1 MSKNTVNFM
10 LHIKVYKSI
19 NGNAYNYLLK
29 SRDFFLVRTC
39 TVFGN
44 RFADINLKGDLFGG
58 VTTAIISLPLALA
71 FGVASG
77 AGAEAG
83 LWGAIMVGFFA
94 ALFGGSS
101 SLISEPTGPMTVI
114 MTAVLTSMMAKYP
127 ETGMAMSFTVVI
139 MAGAFQVLLGTL
151 KLGKYITL
159 MPYSVISGF
168 MSGIGVILIILQI
181 SPLLGHLAPAGGVI
195 GTLSALPDNILNLK
209 FSELFLGLLT
219 LGILFFLPQKY
230 RRYVP
235 AQLIALVAVTLLSV
249 IFFDTDS
256 IRRIGEI
263 PAGLPSLVLPHIN
276 ADMFTTMVID
286 ALVLGTLGCIDTL
299 LTAVIGDSLT
309 RKEHDSDKELR
320 GQGLANIIS
329 GLFGAL
335 PGAGAT
341 MGTVTNI
348 QVGARSPLSGIIR
361 ALVLALVVLVAGG
374 LTEPIPMAV
383 LAGIAVYVGFNILD
397 WSFIQRA
404 HKVNVQGMAIM
415 YGVMLLTVFVD
426 LIVAVGLGV
435 FISNIIIIE
444 QLSRVQARQVKAIS
458 DADENSVPLTDSER
472 GLLDKANGKVLFFY
486 LSGPMIFSVS
496 KAISQQHSSISD
508 YDVMILDLTDVPM
521 IDVTVGLALE
531 NAIKDALD
539 ARCEVLLLCP
549 NINTRQQLE
558 KFHVL
563 TLVPEGN
570 TYLFRYEALQASL
583 KYVKNTDLLEPT

>member
-1 MSKNTVNFM
+1 M
-10 LHIKVYKSI
+10 L
-19 NGNAYNYLLK
+19 L
-29 SRDFFLVRTC
+29 
-39 TVFGN
+39 N
-44 RFADINLKGDLFGG
+44 RFENINFKGDIFGG

-94 ALFGGSS
+94 AMFGGSS
-101 SLISEPTGPMTVI
+101 TLISEPTGPMTVI

-127 ETGMAMSFTVVI
+127 ETGMAMSFTVVM
-139 MAGAFQVLLGTL
+139 MAGAFQILLGTL
-151 KLGKYITL
+151 KFGKYVTL

-168 MSGIGVILIILQI
+168 MSGIGVILIILQL
-181 SPLLGHLAPAGGVI
+181 SPLLGHSAPHGGVI
-195 GTLSALPDNILNLK
+195 GTLSALPNTLMNVN

-219 LGILFFLPQKY
+219 LGVLFYFPKKY
-230 RRYVP
+230 RKYVP
-235 AQLIALVAVTLLSV
+235 AQLIALVSVTLLSV
-249 IFFDTDS
+249 IIFDTDS

-263 PAGLPSLVLPHIN
+263 PAGLPSLVIPHFN
-276 ADMFTTMVID
+276 ADMFTTMIID

-320 GQGLANIIS
+320 GQGFANMIS

-348 QVGARSPLSGIIR
+348 QVGARSPVSGIVR
-361 ALVLALVVLVAGG
+361 SLVLALVVLVAGG

-383 LAGIAVYVGFNILD
+383 LAGIAVYVGINILD

-404 HKVNVQGMAIM
+404 HKVSIQSMAIM
-415 YGVMLLTVFVD
+415 YGVMFLTVFVD
-426 LIVAVGLGV
+426 LIAAVGLGV
-435 FISNIIIIE
+435 FISNILIIE
-444 QLSRVQARQVKAIS
+444 QLSKEQARKVKAIS
-458 DADENSVPLTDSER
+458 DSDENDLPLTDYER
-472 GLLDKANGKVLFFY
+472 SVLDKARGKVLFFY

-496 KAISQQHSSISD
+496 KAISRQYSSISD
-508 YDVMILDLTDVPM
+508 YQVMILDLTDVPM

-531 NAIKDALD
+531 NAIKNALE
-539 ARCEVLLLCP
+539 AKCEVLLLCP
-549 NINTRQQLE
+549 HKQTRDQLE
-558 KFHVL
+558 KLNVL
-563 TLVPEGN
+563 ELINNNEQ
-570 TYLFRYEALQASL
+570 YQSREQALQAAL
-583 KYVKNTDLLEPT
+583 EHVEANDQLFVGNT

>member
-1 MSKNTVNFM
+1 M
-10 LHIKVYKSI
+10 
-19 NGNAYNYLLK
+19 
-29 SRDFFLVRTC
+29 
-39 TVFGN
+39 FGS
-44 RFADINLKGDLFGG
+44 RFANIDLKGDLFGG

-83 LWGAIMVGFFA
+83 LWGAIMVGLFA

-101 SLISEPTGPMTVI
+101 TLISEPTGPMTVI
-114 MTAVLTSMMAKYP
+114 MTAVLTSMVASYP
-127 ETGMAMSFTVVI
+127 ETGLAMTFTVVM
-139 MAGAFQVLLGTL
+139 MAGAFQILLGTL

-168 MSGIGVILIILQI
+168 MSGIGVILIILQL
-181 SPLLGHLAPAGGVI
+181 SPLLGQAAPAGGVM
-195 GTLSALPDNILNLK
+195 GTLSALPDIISNMK
-209 FSELFLGLLT
+209 FNELFLGLLT
-219 LGILFFLPQKY
+219 LGILFFLPNKY
-230 RRYVP
+230 RKYVP
-235 AQLIALVAVTLLSV
+235 AQLVALVAVTLISV
-249 IFFDTDS
+249 LLFNPED
-256 IRRIGEI
+256 IRRIGVI
-263 PAGLPSLVLPHIN
+263 PAGLPSLVIPTFN
-276 ADMFTTMVID
+276 AEIFTTMVID

-320 GQGLANIIS
+320 GQGLANMIS

-348 QVGARSPLSGIIR
+348 QVGARSPLSGVAR

-404 HKVNVQGMAIM
+404 HKVSVQGMAIM

-435 FISNIIIIE
+435 FISNILIIE
-444 QLSRVQARQVKAIS
+444 RLSREQARQVKAIS
-458 DADENSVPLTDSER
+458 DADENDVPLTDSER
-472 GLLDKANGKVLFFY
+472 SLLEKANGKVLFFY

-496 KAISQQHSSISD
+496 KAISRQHNHISD
-508 YDVMILDLTDVPM
+508 YEAMILDLTDVPM

-531 NAIKDALD
+531 NAIRDALD
-539 ARCEVLLLCP
+539 AKCAVYLLCP
-549 NINTRQQLE
+549 NIQTKQQLE
-558 KFHVL
+558 KFHIL
-563 TLVPEGN
+563 DLVPSEQ
-570 TYLFRYEALQASL
+570 TYSFRYEALNAAVRHVTPS
-583 KYVKNTDLLEPT
+583 N

>member
-1 MSKNTVNFM
+1 MF
-10 LHIKVYKSI
+10 
-19 NGNAYNYLLK
+19 G
-29 SRDFFLVRTC
+29 SRFK
-39 TVFGN
+39 
-44 RFADINLKGDLFGG
+44 DINFKGDIFGG

-83 LWGAIMVGFFA
+83 LWGAIMVGLFA
-94 ALFGGSS
+94 SLFGGSNT
-101 SLISEPTGPMTVI
+101 LISEPTGPMTVI

-127 ETGMAMSFTVVI
+127 ETGMAMTFTVVM
-139 MAGAFQVLLGTL
+139 MAGAFQILLGTL
-151 KLGKYITL
+151 KMGKYVTL

-168 MSGIGVILIILQI
+168 MSGIGVILIILQL
-181 SPLLGHLAPAGGVI
+181 SPLLGHAAPTGGVL
-195 GTLSALPDNILNLK
+195 GTLSALPETISNLK
-209 FSELFLGLLT
+209 FNELFLGLLT
-219 LGILFFLPQKY
+219 LGILFFFPKKY
-230 RRYVP
+230 RKYVP
-235 AQLIALVAVTLLSV
+235 AQLVALVAVTLLSV
-249 IFFDTDS
+249 MLFDTED

-263 PAGLPSLVLPHIN
+263 PAGLPSLVAPHIDP
-276 ADMFTTMVID
+276 DMFIEMVID

-320 GQGLANIIS
+320 GQGLANMIS

-348 QVGARSPLSGIIR
+348 QVGARSPLSGVVR

-404 HKVNVQGMAIM
+404 HKVSFSGMAIM

-435 FISNIIIIE
+435 FVSNIMIIE
-444 QLSRVQARQVKAIS
+444 RLSREQARQVKAIS
-458 DADENSVPLTDSER
+458 DADEDDVPLTDSER
-472 GLLDKANGKVLFFY
+472 GLLDRANGRVLFFY

-496 KAISQQHSSISD
+496 KAISRQHTSISD

-521 IDVTVGLALE
+521 LDVTVGLALE

-539 ARCEVLLLCP
+539 ARCEVYLLCP
-549 NINTRQQLE
+549 NQRSREQLE
-558 KFHVL
+558 KFHVID
-563 TLVPEGN
+563 LVPDN
-570 TYLFRYEALQASL
+570 NMYQFRYEALNAAVAHVESDHYQRMTA
-583 KYVKNTDLLEPT
+583 

>member
-1 MSKNTVNFM
+1 M
-10 LHIKVYKSI
+10 
-19 NGNAYNYLLK
+19 
-29 SRDFFLVRTC
+29 
-39 TVFGN
+39 FGQ
-44 RFADINLKGDLFGG
+44 RFENINLKGDLFGG

-94 ALFGGSS
+94 SLFGGSS
-101 SLISEPTGPMTVI
+101 TLISEPTGPMTVI
-114 MTAVLTSMMAKYP
+114 MTAVLTSMVAKYP
-127 ETGMAMSFTVVI
+127 ETGIAMTFTVVM
-139 MAGAFQVLLGTL
+139 MAGAFQILLGTL

-168 MSGIGVILIILQI
+168 MSGIGVILIILQL
-181 SPLLGHLAPAGGVI
+181 SPLLGHAAPSGGVM
-195 GTLSALPDNILNLK
+195 GTLTALPDTLANLDIK
-209 FSELFLGLLT
+209 ELFLGLLT
-219 LGILFFLPQKY
+219 LAVLFLFPQHY
-230 RRYVP
+230 RKYVP
-235 AQLIALVAVTLLSV
+235 AQLVALVAVTLISV
-249 IFFDTDS
+249 IIFDMGS

-263 PAGLPSLVLPHIN
+263 PAGLPSIVIPTIN
-276 ADMFTTMVID
+276 SDMFMTMVID

-320 GQGLANIIS
+320 GQGLANMIS

-348 QVGARSPLSGIIR
+348 QVGARSPLSGVFR
-361 ALVLALVVLVAGG
+361 AAVLALVVLVAGG

-404 HKVNVQGMAIM
+404 HKVSVQGMAIM

-444 QLSRVQARQVKAIS
+444 RLSREQARQVKAIS
-458 DADENSVPLTDSER
+458 DADEDDVPLTESER

-496 KAISQQHSSISD
+496 KAISRQHTSISD
-508 YDVMILDLTDVPM
+508 YEVMILDLTDVPM

-531 NAIKDALD
+531 NAINDALD
-539 ARCEVLLLCP
+539 ANCKVYLLCP
-549 NINTRQQLE
+549 NKQTREQLE
-558 KFHVL
+558 KFHV
-563 TLVPEGN
+563 TDLVPDEN
-570 TYLFRYEALQASL
+570 TFKFRYEALKSAI
-583 KYVKNTDLLEPT
+583 KYVSPNESNSLI

>member
-1 MSKNTVNFM
+1 MFE
-10 LHIKVYKSI
+10 
-19 NGNAYNYLLK
+19 
-29 SRDFFLVRTC
+29 SRFKDF
-39 TVFGN
+39 
-44 RFADINLKGDLFGG
+44 NLKGDLFGG

-114 MTAVLTSMMAKYP
+114 MTAILTSMMAKYP
-127 ETGMAMSFTVVI
+127 ETGMAISFTIVM

-168 MSGIGVILIILQI
+168 MSGIGIILIILQL
-181 SPLLGHLAPAGGVI
+181 SPLLGHAAPSGGVI
-195 GTLSALPDNILNLK
+195 GTLSALP
-209 FSELFLGLLT
+209 STLFNMQFGEVFLASLT
-219 LGILFFLPQKY
+219 LGILFFFPKQYRKY
-230 RRYVP
+230 AP
-235 AQLIALVAVTLLSV
+235 AQLVALVVVTVLSMM
-249 IFFDTDS
+249 FFSSDD

-263 PAGLPSLVLPHIN
+263 PAGLPSLVIPHIN
-276 ADMFTTMVID
+276 VEIFTTMVID

-309 RKEHDSDKELR
+309 RKEHDPDKELR

-348 QVGARSPLSGIIR
+348 QVGASSPISGMIR
-361 ALVLALVVLVAGG
+361 ALVLALVVLVAGS

-404 HKVNVQGMAIM
+404 HKVSIQGMAIM

-435 FISNIIIIE
+435 FISNIIVVE
-444 QLSRVQARQVKAIS
+444 RLSREQARKVKAIS
-458 DADENSVPLTDSER
+458 DTDGDDVPLTDSER
-472 GLLDKANGKVLFFY
+472 ELLERANGKVLFFY

-496 KAISQQHSSISD
+496 KAISRQHTSVSD

-531 NAIKDALD
+531 NAVKDALD
-539 ARCEVLLLCP
+539 ARCDVFLLCP
-549 NINTRQQLE
+549 NKQTYQQLE
-558 KFHVL
+558 RFNVL
-563 TLVPEGN
+563 NLVPSGN
-570 TYLFRYEALQASL
+570 TYSFRYEALQAAL
-583 KYVKNTDLLEPT
+583 KYVENNDQPIGMQY

>member
-1 MSKNTVNFM
+1 MTFYFLKLNAG
-10 LHIKVYKSI
+10 KS
-19 NGNAYNYLLK
+19 A
-29 SRDFFLVRTC
+29 
-39 TVFGN
+39 VFGS
-44 RFADINLKGDLFGG
+44 RFEDINFKGDVFGG

-83 LWGAIMVGFFA
+83 LWGAIMVGLFA
-94 ALFGGSS
+94 SLFGGSNT
-101 SLISEPTGPMTVI
+101 LISEPTGPMTVI

-127 ETGMAMSFTVVI
+127 ETGMAMTFTVVM
-139 MAGAFQVLLGTL
+139 MAGAFQILLGTL
-151 KLGKYITL
+151 KLGKYVTL

-168 MSGIGVILIILQI
+168 MSGIGVILIILQL
-181 SPLLGHLAPAGGVI
+181 SPLMGHAAPSGGVI
-195 GTLSALPDNILNLK
+195 GTLSALPDTISNLK

-219 LGILFFLPQKY
+219 LGILFFFPKQY
-230 RRYVP
+230 RKYVP
-235 AQLIALVAVTLLSV
+235 AQLVALVAVTLLSV
-249 IFFDTDS
+249 MFFDTED

-263 PAGLPSLVLPHIN
+263 PAGLPSLVAPHIDP
-276 ADMFTTMVID
+276 DMFVEMVID

-320 GQGLANIIS
+320 GQGLANMIS

-348 QVGARSPLSGIIR
+348 QVGARSPLSGVIR
-361 ALVLALVVLVAGG
+361 ALMLALVVLVAGG

-404 HKVNVQGMAIM
+404 HKVSFSGMAVM

-444 QLSRVQARQVKAIS
+444 RLSREQARQVKAIS
-458 DADENSVPLTDSER
+458 DADEDDVPLTDSER
-472 GLLDKANGKVLFFY
+472 GLLDRANGKVLFFY

-496 KAISQQHSSISD
+496 KAISRQHSSISD

-539 ARCEVLLLCP
+539 ANCAVYLLCP
-549 NINTRQQLE
+549 NERTREQLE
-558 KFHVL
+558 KFHVID
-563 TLVPEGN
+563 LVPN
-570 TYLFRYEALQASL
+570 DNMYQFRYEALNAAVAHVEADQYQRITA
-583 KYVKNTDLLEPT
+583 

>member
-1 MSKNTVNFM
+1 MF
-10 LHIKVYKSI
+10 
-19 NGNAYNYLLK
+19 G
-29 SRDFFLVRTC
+29 SRFE
-39 TVFGN
+39 
-44 RFADINLKGDLFGG
+44 DINFKGDIFGG

-83 LWGAIMVGFFA
+83 LWGAIMVGLFA
-94 ALFGGSS
+94 SLFGGSNT
-101 SLISEPTGPMTVI
+101 LISEPTGPMTVI

-127 ETGMAMSFTVVI
+127 ETGMAMTFTVVM
-139 MAGAFQVLLGTL
+139 MAGAFQILLGTL
-151 KLGKYITL
+151 KMGKYVTL

-168 MSGIGVILIILQI
+168 MSGIGVILIILQL
-181 SPLLGHLAPAGGVI
+181 SPLLGHAAPTGGVL
-195 GTLSALPDNILNLK
+195 GTLSALPETISNLK
-209 FSELFLGLLT
+209 FNELFLGLLT
-219 LGILFFLPQKY
+219 LGILFFFPKKY
-230 RRYVP
+230 RKYVP
-235 AQLIALVAVTLLSV
+235 AQLVALVAVTLLSV
-249 IFFDTDS
+249 MLFDTED

-263 PAGLPSLVLPHIN
+263 PAGLPSLVAPHIDP
-276 ADMFTTMVID
+276 DMFVEMVID

-320 GQGLANIIS
+320 GQGLANMIS

-348 QVGARSPLSGIIR
+348 QVGARSPLSGVVR

-404 HKVNVQGMAIM
+404 HKVSFSGMAIM

-435 FISNIIIIE
+435 FVSNIMIIE
-444 QLSRVQARQVKAIS
+444 RLSREQARQVKAIS
-458 DADENSVPLTDSER
+458 DADEDDVPLTDSER
-472 GLLDKANGKVLFFY
+472 GLLDRANGRVLFFY

-496 KAISQQHSSISD
+496 KAISRQHTSISD

-521 IDVTVGLALE
+521 LDVTVGLALE

-539 ARCEVLLLCP
+539 ARCEVYLLCP
-549 NINTRQQLE
+549 NQRTREQLE
-558 KFHVL
+558 KFHVID
-563 TLVPEGN
+563 LVPDN
-570 TYLFRYEALQASL
+570 NMYQFRYEALNAAVAHVESDQYQRMTA
-583 KYVKNTDLLEPT
+583 

>member
-1 MSKNTVNFM
+1 MF
-10 LHIKVYKSI
+10 
-19 NGNAYNYLLK
+19 G
-29 SRDFFLVRTC
+29 SRFK
-39 TVFGN
+39 
-44 RFADINLKGDLFGG
+44 DINFKGDIFGG

-83 LWGAIMVGFFA
+83 LWGAIMVGLFA
-94 ALFGGSS
+94 SLFGGSNT
-101 SLISEPTGPMTVI
+101 LISEPTGPMTVI

-127 ETGMAMSFTVVI
+127 ETGMAMTFTVVM
-139 MAGAFQVLLGTL
+139 MAGAFQILLGTL
-151 KLGKYITL
+151 KMGKYVTL

-168 MSGIGVILIILQI
+168 MSGIGVILIILQL
-181 SPLLGHLAPAGGVI
+181 SPLLGHAAPTGGVL
-195 GTLSALPDNILNLK
+195 GTLSALPETISNLK
-209 FSELFLGLLT
+209 FNELFLGLLT
-219 LGILFFLPQKY
+219 LGILFFFPKKY
-230 RRYVP
+230 RKYVP
-235 AQLIALVAVTLLSV
+235 AQLVALVAVTLLSV
-249 IFFDTDS
+249 MLFDTED

-263 PAGLPSLVLPHIN
+263 PAGLPSLVAPHIDP
-276 ADMFTTMVID
+276 DMFVEMVID

-320 GQGLANIIS
+320 GQGLANMIS

-348 QVGARSPLSGIIR
+348 QVGARSPLSGVVR

-404 HKVNVQGMAIM
+404 HKVSFSGMAIM

-435 FISNIIIIE
+435 FVSNIMIIE
-444 QLSRVQARQVKAIS
+444 RLSREQARQVKAIS
-458 DADENSVPLTDSER
+458 DADEDDVPLTDSER
-472 GLLDKANGKVLFFY
+472 GLLDRANGRVLFFY

-496 KAISQQHSSISD
+496 KAISRQHTSISD

-521 IDVTVGLALE
+521 LDVTVGLALE

-539 ARCEVLLLCP
+539 ARCEVYLLCP
-549 NINTRQQLE
+549 NQRTREQLE
-558 KFHVL
+558 KFHVID
-563 TLVPEGN
+563 LVPDN
-570 TYLFRYEALQASL
+570 KMYQFRYEALNAAVAHVESDQYQRMTA
-583 KYVKNTDLLEPT
+583 

>member
-1 MSKNTVNFM
+1 M
-10 LHIKVYKSI
+10 L
-19 NGNAYNYLLK
+19 
-29 SRDFFLVRTC
+29 
-39 TVFGN
+39 FGN
-44 RFADINLKGDLFGG
+44 RFKDINLKGDLFGG

-127 ETGMAMSFTVVI
+127 ETGMAISFTIVM
-139 MAGAFQVLLGTL
+139 MAGAFQILLGTL

-168 MSGIGVILIILQI
+168 MSGIGVILIILQL
-181 SPLLGHLAPAGGVI
+181 SPLLGQPSPSGGVM
-195 GTLSALPDNILNLK
+195 GTLSALPTILFNIK

-219 LGILFFLPQKY
+219 LGILFFYPKKY
-230 RRYVP
+230 RKYIP
-235 AQLIALVAVTLLSV
+235 AQLIALVVVTILSM
-249 IFFDTDS
+249 IFFNSED
-256 IRRIGEI
+256 IRRIDEI
-263 PAGLPSLVLPHIN
+263 PAGLPSLVIPHIN
-276 ADMFTTMVID
+276 AEIFTTMIID

-309 RKEHDSDKELR
+309 RKEHDPDKELR
-320 GQGLANIIS
+320 GQGIANMIS
-329 GLFGAL
+329 GFFGAL

-348 QVGARSPLSGIIR
+348 QVGARSPMSGMIR
-361 ALVLALVVLVAGG
+361 AFVLALVVLVAGS

-404 HKVNVQGMAIM
+404 HKVSIQGMAIM

-435 FISNIIIIE
+435 FISNLIVIE
-444 QLSRVQARQVKAIS
+444 RLSREQARKVKAIS
-458 DADENSVPLTDSER
+458 DADGDDVPLTSRER
-472 GLLDKANGKVLFFY
+472 DLLDQAHGKVLFFY

-496 KAISQQHSSISD
+496 KAISRQHTSVSD
-508 YDVMILDLTDVPM
+508 YAVMILDLTDVPM
-521 IDVTVGLALE
+521 IDETVGLALE
-531 NAIKDALD
+531 NAVKDAVD
-539 ARCEVLLLCP
+539 AQCEVLLLCP
-549 NINTRQQLE
+549 NEQTHQQL
-558 KFHVL
+558 KKCNVL
-563 TLVPEGN
+563 DLVPNNN
-570 TYLFRYEALQASL
+570 TYSLRYDALQAAL
-583 KYVKNTDLLEPT
+583 KHLEQYE

>member
-1 MSKNTVNFM
+1 MFGSRFKDMNF
-10 LHIKVYKSI
+10 
-19 NGNAYNYLLK
+19 
-29 SRDFFLVRTC
+29 
-39 TVFGN
+39 
-44 RFADINLKGDLFGG
+44 KGDMFGG

-83 LWGAIMVGFFA
+83 LWGAIMVGLFA

-114 MTAVLTSMMAKYP
+114 MTAVMTSMMARYP
-127 ETGMAMSFTVVI
+127 ETGMAMTFTVVM
-139 MAGAFQVLLGTL
+139 MAGAFQILIGTL

-168 MSGIGVILIILQI
+168 MSGIGVILIILQL
-181 SPLLGHLAPAGGVI
+181 SPLLGHPAPSGGVM
-195 GTLSALPDNILNLK
+195 GTLNALPETLSNIQ
-209 FSELFLGLLT
+209 FGELFLGILT
-219 LGILFFLPQKY
+219 LLILFLLPDKY
-230 RRYVP
+230 RKYMP
-235 AQLIALVAVTLLSV
+235 AQLVALIVVTLLSV
-249 IFFDTDS
+249 IIFDTDS

-263 PAGLPSLVLPHIN
+263 PAGLPSLVIPTVN
-276 ADMFTTMVID
+276 AEMLTAMVID

-309 RKEHDSDKELR
+309 RKDHDSDKELR
-320 GQGLANIIS
+320 GQGLANMLS

-348 QVGARSPLSGIIR
+348 QVGARSPLSGVIR
-361 ALVLALVVLVAGG
+361 ALVLALVVLVAGS

-404 HKVNVQGMAIM
+404 HKVSLQGMAIM

-426 LIVAVGLGV
+426 LIAAVGLGV

-444 QLSRVQARQVKAIS
+444 RLSREQARKVKAIS
-458 DADENSVPLTDSER
+458 DADDNDVPLTDSER
-472 GLLDKANGKVLFFY
+472 SLLDQANGKVLFFY

-496 KAISQQHSSISD
+496 KAISRQHNSIDD
-508 YDVMILDLTDVPM
+508 YDAMILDLSDVPM

-539 ARCEVLLLCP
+539 TNCEVYLLCP
-549 NINTRQQLE
+549 NESTLEQLE

-563 TLVPEGN
+563 DLVPEHN
-570 TYLFRYEALQASL
+570 SFKFRYEALNAAL
-583 KYVKNTDLLEPT
+583 EYVGVDEN

>member
-1 MSKNTVNFM
+1 M
-10 LHIKVYKSI
+10 L
-19 NGNAYNYLLK
+19 
-29 SRDFFLVRTC
+29 
-39 TVFGN
+39 GN
-44 RFADINLKGDLFGG
+44 RFENISLKGDIFGG

-94 ALFGGSS
+94 ALFGGSTT
-101 SLISEPTGPMTVI
+101 LISEPTGPMTVI

-127 ETGMAMSFTVVI
+127 GTGMAMSFTVVM
-139 MAGAFQVLLGTL
+139 MAGAFQVLLGSL
-151 KLGKYITL
+151 KLGKYVTL

-168 MSGIGVILIILQI
+168 MSGIGVILIILQL
-181 SPLLGHLAPAGGVI
+181 SPLLGHSAPAGGVI
-195 GTLSALPDNILNLK
+195 GTLSALPNTLAKIS
-209 FSELFLGLLT
+209 FSELLLGVLT
-219 LGILFFLPQKY
+219 LGVLFFFPKRY
-230 RRYVP
+230 RKYVP
-235 AQLIALVAVTLLSV
+235 AQLVALVAVTLLSV
-249 IFFDTDS
+249 AIFDTES

-263 PAGLPSLVLPHIN
+263 PAGLPSLVLPHFN
-276 ADMFTTMVID
+276 SEMLTTMVID

-320 GQGLANIIS
+320 GQGIANIIS

-348 QVGARSPLSGIIR
+348 QVGARSPVSGMVR

-404 HKVNVQGMAIM
+404 HKVSIQGMILM
-415 YGVMLLTVFVD
+415 YGVMFLTVFVD

-435 FISNIIIIE
+435 FISNIIVIE
-444 QLSRVQARQVKAIS
+444 ELSRAQARQVKAIS
-458 DADENSVPLTDSER
+458 DTDNDVPLTDNER
-472 GLLDKANGKVLFFY
+472 GILDKANGKVLFFY

-496 KAISQQHSSISD
+496 KAISRQHSSISD
-508 YDVMILDLTDVPM
+508 YQVMILDLTDVPM

-539 ARCEVLLLCP
+539 AKCEVLLLCP
-549 NINTRQQLE
+549 NNETRQQL
-558 KFHVL
+558 KKLNVL
-563 TLVPEGN
+563 DLISNNNHCTSKEQ
-570 TYLFRYEALQASL
+570 ALQSALNHVS
-583 KYVKNTDLLEPT
+583 T

>member
-1 MSKNTVNFM
+1 M
-10 LHIKVYKSI
+10 
-19 NGNAYNYLLK
+19 
-29 SRDFFLVRTC
+29 
-39 TVFGN
+39 FGD
-44 RFADINLKGDLFGG
+44 RFNDINLKGDLFGG

-83 LWGAIMVGFFA
+83 LWGAILVGLFA

-101 SLISEPTGPMTVI
+101 TLISEPTGPMTVI
-114 MTAVLTSMMAKYP
+114 MTAVLTSMVAKYP
-127 ETGMAMSFTVVI
+127 ESGIAISFTIVM
-139 MAGAFQVLLGTL
+139 MAGAFQVLIGTL

-159 MPYSVISGF
+159 MPYSVVSGF
-168 MSGIGVILIILQI
+168 MSGIGVILIILQL
-181 SPLLGHLAPAGGVI
+181 SPLLGHAAPAGGVL
-195 GTLSALPDNILNLK
+195 GTLSALPETISNMK
-209 FSELFLGLLT
+209 FSEFFLGLLT
-219 LGILFFLPQKY
+219 LGILFFFPKQY
-230 RRYVP
+230 RKYVP
-235 AQLIALVAVTLLSV
+235 AQLVALVAVTLLSV
-249 IFFDTDS
+249 IIFDFDDV
-256 IRRIGEI
+256 RRIGEI
-263 PAGLPSLVLPHIN
+263 PTGLPSLVVPVIN
-276 ADMFTTMVID
+276 GEIFTAMVID

-320 GQGLANIIS
+320 GQGFANMIS

-348 QVGARSPLSGIIR
+348 QVGARSPLSGVIR
-361 ALVLALVVLVAGG
+361 ALILALVVLVASG

-383 LAGIAVYVGFNILD
+383 LAGIAVYVGFGILD

-404 HKVNVQGMAIM
+404 HRVSVQGMAIM

-435 FISNIIIIE
+435 FISNILIIE
-444 QLSRVQARQVKAIS
+444 RLSRVQAKQVKAIS
-458 DADENSVPLTDSER
+458 DADENDVPLTDSER
-472 GLLDKANGKVLFFY
+472 GLLDRANGKVLFFY

-496 KAISQQHSSISD
+496 KAISRQHSSIAD
-508 YDVMILDLTDVPM
+508 YEAMILDLTDVPM

-531 NAIKDALD
+531 NAIKDAQD
-539 ARCEVLLLCP
+539 AQCDVYLLCP
-549 NINTRQQLE
+549 NERVREQLE

-563 TLVPEGN
+563 DLVPDEN
-570 TYLFRYEALQASL
+570 TFKFRYEALNAAVNKVEQDEHQGAF
-583 KYVKNTDLLEPT
+583 V

>member
-1 MSKNTVNFM
+1 
-10 LHIKVYKSI
+10 L
-19 NGNAYNYLLK
+19 
-29 SRDFFLVRTC
+29 
-39 TVFGN
+39 FGN
-44 RFADINLKGDLFGG
+44 RFKDINLKGDLFGG
-58 VTTAIISLPLALA
+58 VTTAVISLPLALA

-94 ALFGGSS
+94 ALFGGST

-114 MTAVLTSMMAKYP
+114 MTAVLTSMIAKYP
-127 ETGMAMSFTVVI
+127 ETGMAITFTVVM

-151 KLGKYITL
+151 KLGKYVTL

-168 MSGIGVILIILQI
+168 MSGIGVILIILQL
-181 SPLLGHLAPAGGVI
+181 SPLLGHAAPTGGVM
-195 GTLSALPDNILNLK
+195 GTLVELPNTLANIN
-209 FSELFLGLLT
+209 FNELLLGLLT
-219 LGILFFLPQKY
+219 LAILFFFPKQY
-230 RRYVP
+230 RKYVP
-235 AQLIALVAVTLLSV
+235 AQLVALVAITLLS
-249 IFFDTDS
+249 IFLFNSDS

-263 PAGLPSLVLPHIN
+263 PTGLPSIIIPHFNLDI
-276 ADMFTTMVID
+276 FTTMVID

-320 GQGLANIIS
+320 GQGFANMIS

-404 HKVNVQGMAIM
+404 HKISVPGMTIM

-426 LIVAVGLGV
+426 LIAAVGLGV
-435 FISNIIIIE
+435 FISNILIIE
-444 QLSRVQARQVKAIS
+444 RLSREQVRQVRTIS
-458 DADENSVPLTDSER
+458 DTDGDDVPLNDSER
-472 GLLDKANGKVLFFY
+472 ALLDRANGKLLFLY

-496 KAISQQHSSISD
+496 KAISRQHTKVSD
-508 YDVMILDLTDVPM
+508 YEVMILDLTDVPM
-521 IDVTVGLALE
+521 IDMTVGLALE
-531 NAIKDALD
+531 NAIKDAQD
-539 ARCEVLLLCP
+539 AQCEVFLLCP
-549 NINTRQQLE
+549 NVQTQQQLE
-558 KFHVL
+558 KFNIVD
-563 TLVPEGN
+563 LVPGGY
-570 TYLFRYEALQASL
+570 TYSHRYEALQAAL
-583 KYVKNTDLLEPT
+583 KYLDNNEVKVAVQVV

>member
-1 MSKNTVNFM
+1 MF
-10 LHIKVYKSI
+10 
-19 NGNAYNYLLK
+19 G
-29 SRDFFLVRTC
+29 SRFS
-39 TVFGN
+39 
-44 RFADINLKGDLFGG
+44 DISLKGDMFGG

-83 LWGAIMVGFFA
+83 LWGAIMVGLFA

-114 MTAVLTSMMAKYP
+114 MTAVMTSMVAKYP
-127 ETGMAMSFTVVI
+127 ETGMAMTFTVVM
-139 MAGAFQVLLGTL
+139 MAGAFQILLGTL
-151 KLGKYITL
+151 KLGKYVTL

-168 MSGIGVILIILQI
+168 MSGIGVILIILQL
-181 SPLLGHLAPAGGVI
+181 SPLLGHAAPSGGVM
-195 GTLSALPDNILNLK
+195 GTLSALPDTLAHLK
-209 FSELFLGLLT
+209 ISELFLGALT
-219 LGILFFLPQKY
+219 LGILFGFPAKY
-230 RRYVP
+230 RKYVP
-235 AQLIALVAVTLLSV
+235 AQLVALVAVTFLSV
-249 IFFDTDS
+249 IIFDTDS

-263 PAGLPSLVLPHIN
+263 PAGLPSLVIPTISSEQ
-276 ADMFTTMVID
+276 FTTMVID

-320 GQGLANIIS
+320 GQGIANMIS

-348 QVGARSPLSGIIR
+348 QVGARSPLSGVIR

-383 LAGIAVYVGFNILD
+383 LAGIAMYVGFNILD

-404 HKVNVQGMAIM
+404 HKVSYAGMGVM

-426 LIVAVGLGV
+426 LIIAVGLGV
-435 FISNIIIIE
+435 FISNILIIE
-444 QLSRVQARQVKAIS
+444 RLSREQARQVKAIS
-458 DADENSVPLTDSER
+458 DGDDEDDIPLTDSER
-472 GLLDKANGKVLFFY
+472 QLLDSANGKVLFFY

-496 KAISQQHSSISD
+496 KAISRQHSSISD
-508 YDVMILDLTDVPM
+508 YEAMILDLTDVPM

-539 ARCEVLLLCP
+539 AQCEVYLLCP
-549 NINTRQQLE
+549 NENTRQQLE

-563 TLVPEGN
+563 DLVPESN
-570 TYLFRYEALQASL
+570 TYRFRYEALTAATS
-583 KYVKNTDLLEPT
+583 YVDRDEHQFESV

>member
-1 MSKNTVNFM
+1 M
-10 LHIKVYKSI
+10 L
-19 NGNAYNYLLK
+19 
-29 SRDFFLVRTC
+29 
-39 TVFGN
+39 FGD
-44 RFADINLKGDLFGG
+44 RFKEINLKGDLFGG

-83 LWGAIMVGFFA
+83 LWGAIMVGLFA

-101 SLISEPTGPMTVI
+101 TLISEPTGPMTVI

-127 ETGMAMSFTVVI
+127 ETGMAMTFTVVM

-151 KLGKYITL
+151 KLGKYVTL

-168 MSGIGVILIILQI
+168 MSGIGVILIILQL
-181 SPLLGHLAPAGGVI
+181 SPLLGHAAPSGGVM
-195 GTLSALPDNILNLK
+195 GTLSALPDTLANVK
-209 FSELFLGLLT
+209 FGELFLGALT
-219 LGILFFLPQKY
+219 LGILFFFPSKY
-230 RRYVP
+230 RKYVP
-235 AQLIALVAVTLLSV
+235 AQLVALVAVTLLSV
-249 IFFDTDS
+249 ILFDNDA

-263 PAGLPSLVLPHIN
+263 PAGLPSLVVPHIN
-276 ADMFTTMVID
+276 TEMFTTMVID

-320 GQGLANIIS
+320 GQGLANMLS

-348 QVGARSPLSGIIR
+348 QVGARSPLSGVIR
-361 ALVLALVVLVAGG
+361 ALMLALVVLVAGG

-404 HKVNVQGMAIM
+404 HKVSVQGMAIM

-426 LIVAVGLGV
+426 LIAAVGLGV

-444 QLSRVQARQVKAIS
+444 RLSREQARQVKAIS
-458 DADENSVPLTDSER
+458 DADEDDVPLTESER
-472 GLLDKANGKVLFFY
+472 GLLDQANGKVLFFY

-496 KAISQQHSSISD
+496 KAISRQHSSID
-508 YDVMILDLTDVPM
+508 EYEAMILDLTDVPM

-531 NAIKDALD
+531 NAINDALD
-539 ARCEVLLLCP
+539 AHCAVYLLCP
-549 NINTRQQLE
+549 NKQIWQQLE
-558 KFHVL
+558 KFHIL
-563 TLVPEGN
+563 DLVPGQN
-570 TYLFRYEALQASL
+570 IYSFRYEALRAAI
-583 KYVKNTDLLEPT
+583 KHVETDEHQMITV

>member
-1 MSKNTVNFM
+1 MK
-10 LHIKVYKSI
+10 L
-19 NGNAYNYLLK
+19 G
-29 SRDFFLVRTC
+29 R
-39 TVFGN
+39 
-44 RFADINLKGDLFGG
+44 RFEDINLKGDVFGG

-83 LWGAIMVGFFA
+83 LWGAIMVGLFA

-101 SLISEPTGPMTVI
+101 TLISEPTGPMTVI

-127 ETGMAMSFTVVI
+127 ETGLAMTFTVVM
-139 MAGAFQVLLGTL
+139 MAGVFQILLGTL
-151 KLGKYITL
+151 KLGKYVTL
-159 MPYSVISGF
+159 MPYSVVSGF
-168 MSGIGVILIILQI
+168 MSGIGVILIILQLA
-181 SPLLGHLAPAGGVI
+181 PLLGQAAPSGGVI
-195 GTLSALPDNILNLK
+195 GTLTALPEMIANIDLA
-209 FSELFLGLLT
+209 ELFLGALT
-219 LGILFFLPQKY
+219 LAILFLLPKKY
-230 RRYVP
+230 RQHVP
-235 AQLIALVAVTLLSV
+235 PQLVALVVVTLLSV
-249 IFFDTDS
+249 LIFDSES

-263 PAGLPSLVLPHIN
+263 PAGLPSLVMPHFN
-276 ADMFTTMVID
+276 AEMFTEMVID

-320 GQGLANIIS
+320 GQGLANLLA

-348 QVGARSPLSGIIR
+348 QVGARSPLSGVVR
-361 ALVLALVVLVAGG
+361 ALVLMLVVLVASG

-404 HKVNVQGMAIM
+404 HKVSIPGMAIM

-444 QLSRVQARQVKAIS
+444 RLSREQARQVKAIS
-458 DADENSVPLTDSER
+458 DADDDDVPLTETER
-472 GLLDKANGKVLFFY
+472 ALLDNSQGKVLFFY

-496 KAISQQHSSISD
+496 KAISRQHSSISD
-508 YDVMILDLTDVPM
+508 YQAMILDLTDVPM

-531 NAIKDALD
+531 NAIKDAQD
-539 ARCEVLLLCP
+539 ANCYVYLLCP
-549 NINTRQQLE
+549 HEKIRAQLD
-558 KFHVL
+558 KFHVID
-563 TLVPEGN
+563 LVPDDNIFIE
-570 TYLFRYEALQASL
+570 REAA
-583 KYVKNTDLLEPT
+583 LEAAHIATA

>member
-1 MSKNTVNFM
+1 M
-10 LHIKVYKSI
+10 
-19 NGNAYNYLLK
+19 
-29 SRDFFLVRTC
+29 
-39 TVFGN
+39 FGS
-44 RFADINLKGDLFGG
+44 RFADISLKGDMFGG

-83 LWGAIMVGFFA
+83 LWGAIMVGLFA

-114 MTAVLTSMMAKYP
+114 MTAVMTSMVAKYP
-127 ETGMAMSFTVVI
+127 ETGMAMTFTVVM
-139 MAGAFQVLLGTL
+139 MAGAFQILLGTL
-151 KLGKYITL
+151 KLGKYVTL

-168 MSGIGVILIILQI
+168 MSGIGVILIILQL
-181 SPLLGHLAPAGGVI
+181 SPLLGHAAPSGGVM
-195 GTLSALPDNILNLK
+195 GTLSALPDTLAHLK
-209 FSELFLGLLT
+209 ISELFLGALT
-219 LGILFFLPQKY
+219 LGILFGFPAKY
-230 RRYVP
+230 RKYVP
-235 AQLIALVAVTLLSV
+235 AQLVALVTVTLLSV
-249 IFFDTDS
+249 IIFDTDS

-263 PAGLPSLVLPHIN
+263 PAGLPSLVIPTISSEQ
-276 ADMFTTMVID
+276 FTTMVID

-320 GQGLANIIS
+320 GQGIANMIS

-348 QVGARSPLSGIIR
+348 QVGARSPLSGVIR

-383 LAGIAVYVGFNILD
+383 LAGIAMYVGFNILD

-404 HKVNVQGMAIM
+404 HKVSYAGMGVM

-426 LIVAVGLGV
+426 LIIAVGLGV
-435 FISNIIIIE
+435 FISNILIIE
-444 QLSRVQARQVKAIS
+444 RLSREQARQVKAIS
-458 DADENSVPLTDSER
+458 DGDDEDDIPLTDSER
-472 GLLDKANGKVLFFY
+472 QLLDSANGKVLFFY

-496 KAISQQHSSISD
+496 KAISRQHSSISD
-508 YDVMILDLTDVPM
+508 YEAMILDLTDVPM

-539 ARCEVLLLCP
+539 AQCEVYLLCP
-549 NINTRQQLE
+549 NENTRQQLE

-563 TLVPEGN
+563 DLVPESN
-570 TYLFRYEALQASL
+570 TYRFRYEALTAATS
-583 KYVKNTDLLEPT
+583 YVDRDEHQFESV

>member
-1 MSKNTVNFM
+1 M
-10 LHIKVYKSI
+10 
-19 NGNAYNYLLK
+19 
-29 SRDFFLVRTC
+29 
-39 TVFGN
+39 FGD
-44 RFADINLKGDLFGG
+44 RFNDINLKGDLFGG

-83 LWGAIMVGFFA
+83 LWGAILVGLFA

-101 SLISEPTGPMTVI
+101 TLISEPTGPMTVI
-114 MTAVLTSMMAKYP
+114 MTAVLTSMVAKYP
-127 ETGMAMSFTVVI
+127 ESGIAISFTIVM
-139 MAGAFQVLLGTL
+139 MAGAFQVLIGTL

-159 MPYSVISGF
+159 MPYSVVSGF
-168 MSGIGVILIILQI
+168 MSGIGVILIILQL
-181 SPLLGHLAPAGGVI
+181 SPLLGHAAPAGGVL
-195 GTLSALPDNILNLK
+195 GTLSALPETISNMK
-209 FSELFLGLLT
+209 FSEFFLGLLT
-219 LGILFFLPQKY
+219 LGILFFFPKQY
-230 RRYVP
+230 RKYVP
-235 AQLIALVAVTLLSV
+235 AQLVALVAVTLLSV
-249 IFFDTDS
+249 IIFDFDDV
-256 IRRIGEI
+256 RRIGEI
-263 PAGLPSLVLPHIN
+263 PTGLPSLVVPVIN
-276 ADMFTTMVID
+276 GEIFTAMVID

-320 GQGLANIIS
+320 GQGLANMIS

-348 QVGARSPLSGIIR
+348 QVGARSPLSGVIR
-361 ALVLALVVLVAGG
+361 ALILALVVLVASG

-383 LAGIAVYVGFNILD
+383 LAGIAVYVGFGILD

-404 HKVNVQGMAIM
+404 HRVSVQGMAIM

-435 FISNIIIIE
+435 FISNILIIE
-444 QLSRVQARQVKAIS
+444 RLSRVQAKQVKAIS
-458 DADENSVPLTDSER
+458 DADENDVPLTDSER
-472 GLLDKANGKVLFFY
+472 GLLDRANGKVLFFY

-496 KAISQQHSSISD
+496 KAISRQHSSIAG
-508 YDVMILDLTDVPM
+508 YEAMILDLTDVPM

-531 NAIKDALD
+531 NAIKDAQEAQCD
-539 ARCEVLLLCP
+539 VYLLCP
-549 NINTRQQLE
+549 NERVREQLE

-563 TLVPEGN
+563 DLVPDEN
-570 TYLFRYEALQASL
+570 TFKFRYEALNAAVNKVEQDEHQGAF
-583 KYVKNTDLLEPT
+583 V

>member
-1 MSKNTVNFM
+1 MF
-10 LHIKVYKSI
+10 
-19 NGNAYNYLLK
+19 G
-29 SRDFFLVRTC
+29 SRFK
-39 TVFGN
+39 
-44 RFADINLKGDLFGG
+44 DINFKGDIFGG

-83 LWGAIMVGFFA
+83 LWGAIMVGLFA
-94 ALFGGSS
+94 SLFGGSNT
-101 SLISEPTGPMTVI
+101 LISEPTGPMTVI

-127 ETGMAMSFTVVI
+127 ETGMAMTFTVVM
-139 MAGAFQVLLGTL
+139 MAGAFQILLGTL
-151 KLGKYITL
+151 KMGKYVTL

-168 MSGIGVILIILQI
+168 MSGIGVILIILQL
-181 SPLLGHLAPAGGVI
+181 SPLLGHAAPTGGVL
-195 GTLSALPDNILNLK
+195 GTLSALPETISNLK
-209 FSELFLGLLT
+209 FNELFLGLLT
-219 LGILFFLPQKY
+219 LGILFFFPKKY
-230 RRYVP
+230 RKYVP
-235 AQLIALVAVTLLSV
+235 AQLVALVAVTLLSV
-249 IFFDTDS
+249 MLFDKED

-263 PAGLPSLVLPHIN
+263 PAGLPSLVAPHIDP
-276 ADMFTTMVID
+276 DMFVEMVID

-320 GQGLANIIS
+320 GQGLANMIS

-348 QVGARSPLSGIIR
+348 QVGARSPLSGVVR

-404 HKVNVQGMAIM
+404 HKVSFSGMAIM
-415 YGVMLLTVFVD
+415 YSVMLLTVFVD

-435 FISNIIIIE
+435 FVSNIMIIE
-444 QLSRVQARQVKAIS
+444 RLSREQARQVKAIS
-458 DADENSVPLTDSER
+458 DADEDDVPLTDSER
-472 GLLDKANGKVLFFY
+472 GLLDRANGRVLFFY

-496 KAISQQHSSISD
+496 KAISRQHTSISD

-521 IDVTVGLALE
+521 LDVTVGLALE

-539 ARCEVLLLCP
+539 ARCEVYLLCP
-549 NINTRQQLE
+549 NQRTREQLE
-558 KFHVL
+558 KFHVID
-563 TLVPEGN
+563 LVPDN
-570 TYLFRYEALQASL
+570 NMYQFRYEALNAAVAHVESDHYQRMTA
-583 KYVKNTDLLEPT
+583 

>member
-1 MSKNTVNFM
+1 MF
-10 LHIKVYKSI
+10 
-19 NGNAYNYLLK
+19 G
-29 SRDFFLVRTC
+29 SRFE
-39 TVFGN
+39 
-44 RFADINLKGDLFGG
+44 DINFKGDVFGG

-83 LWGAIMVGFFA
+83 LWGAIMVGLFA
-94 ALFGGSS
+94 SLFGGSNT
-101 SLISEPTGPMTVI
+101 LISEPTGPMTVI

-127 ETGMAMSFTVVI
+127 ETGMAMTFTVVM
-139 MAGAFQVLLGTL
+139 MAGAFQILLGTL
-151 KLGKYITL
+151 KLGKYVTL

-168 MSGIGVILIILQI
+168 MSGIGVILIILQL
-181 SPLLGHLAPAGGVI
+181 SPLMGHAAPSGGVL
-195 GTLSALPDNILNLK
+195 GTLSALPETISNLK

-219 LGILFFLPQKY
+219 LGILFFFPKQY
-230 RRYVP
+230 RKYVP
-235 AQLIALVAVTLLSV
+235 AQLVALVAVTLLSV
-249 IFFDTDS
+249 ILFDTED

-263 PAGLPSLVLPHIN
+263 PAGLPSLVAPYIDT
-276 ADMFTTMVID
+276 DMFVEMVID

-320 GQGLANIIS
+320 GQGLANMIS
-329 GLFGAL
+329 GLFGVL

-348 QVGARSPLSGIIR
+348 QVGARSPLSGVIR
-361 ALVLALVVLVAGG
+361 ALMLALVVLVAGG

-404 HKVNVQGMAIM
+404 HKVSFSGMAVM

-444 QLSRVQARQVKAIS
+444 RLSREQARQVKAIS
-458 DADENSVPLTDSER
+458 DADEDDVPLTDSER
-472 GLLDKANGKVLFFY
+472 GLLDRANGKVLFFY

-496 KAISQQHSSISD
+496 KAISRQHSSISD

-539 ARCEVLLLCP
+539 ANCAVYLLCP
-549 NINTRQQLE
+549 NERTREQLE
-558 KFHVL
+558 KFHVID
-563 TLVPEGN
+563 LVPDEN
-570 TYLFRYEALQASL
+570 MYQFRYEALNAAVAHVEADQYQRITA
-583 KYVKNTDLLEPT
+583 

>member
-1 MSKNTVNFM
+1 MFKQ
-10 LHIKVYKSI
+10 
-19 NGNAYNYLLK
+19 
-29 SRDFFLVRTC
+29 
-39 TVFGN
+39 
-44 RFADINLKGDLFGG
+44 RFQDVSLKGDIFGG

-83 LWGAIMVGFFA
+83 LWGAILVGFFA

-101 SLISEPTGPMTVI
+101 TLISEPTGPMTVI
-114 MTAVLTSMMAKYP
+114 MTAILTTMVAKYP
-127 ETGMAMSFTVVI
+127 ESGVAISFTIVM
-139 MAGAFQVLLGTL
+139 MAGAFQFLLGML
-151 KLGKYITL
+151 KLGKYVTL
-159 MPYSVISGF
+159 MPYSVVSGF
-168 MSGIGVILIILQI
+168 MSGIGIILIILQL
-181 SPLLGHLAPAGGVI
+181 SPLLGHAAPAGGVM
-195 GTLSALPDNILNLK
+195 GTLGAIPDTLANIDFK
-209 FSELFLGLLT
+209 ELFLGILT
-219 LGILFFLPQKY
+219 LVTLFLFPQKY
-230 RRYVP
+230 RKYVP
-235 AQLIALVAVTLLSV
+235 AQLVALIAVTLLSV
-249 IFFDTDS
+249 IVFDTDS

-263 PAGLPSLVLPHIN
+263 PAGLPSLVIPHIN
-276 ADMFTTMVID
+276 AEIFTTMIID

-320 GQGLANIIS
+320 GQGLANMIS

-348 QVGARSPLSGIIR
+348 QVGARSPVSGMTR

-404 HKVNVQGMAIM
+404 HKVSVSGMAIM

-444 QLSRVQARQVKAIS
+444 RLSREQARQVKAIS
-458 DADENSVPLTDSER
+458 DADQNTVPLTQSESD
-472 GLLDKANGKVLFFY
+472 LLDQAKGKVLFFY

-496 KAISQQHSSISD
+496 KAISRQHNSIND
-508 YDVMILDLTDVPM
+508 YEAMILDLTDVPM

-531 NAIKDALD
+531 NAIKDAQD
-539 ARCEVLLLCP
+539 AHCEVFLLCP
-549 NINTRQQLE
+549 NQQTKEQLK
-558 KFHVL
+558 KFHVIDSL
-563 TLVPEGN
+563 PQEN
-570 TYLFRYEALQASL
+570 TFLFRFEALQAALSHVGL
-583 KYVKNTDLLEPT
+583 NKQPNTDLKLPGQ

>member
-1 MSKNTVNFM
+1 MF
-10 LHIKVYKSI
+10 
-19 NGNAYNYLLK
+19 G
-29 SRDFFLVRTC
+29 SRFK
-39 TVFGN
+39 
-44 RFADINLKGDLFGG
+44 DINFKGDIFGG

-83 LWGAIMVGFFA
+83 LWGAIMVGLFA
-94 ALFGGSS
+94 SLFGGSNT
-101 SLISEPTGPMTVI
+101 LISEPTGPMTVI

-127 ETGMAMSFTVVI
+127 ETGMAMTFTVVM
-139 MAGAFQVLLGTL
+139 MAGAFQILLGTL
-151 KLGKYITL
+151 KMGKYVTL

-168 MSGIGVILIILQI
+168 MSGIGVILIILQL
-181 SPLLGHLAPAGGVI
+181 SPLLGHAAPTGGVL
-195 GTLSALPDNILNLK
+195 GTLSALPETISNLK
-209 FSELFLGLLT
+209 FNELFLGLLT
-219 LGILFFLPQKY
+219 LGILFFFPKKY
-230 RRYVP
+230 RKYVP
-235 AQLIALVAVTLLSV
+235 AQLVALVAVTLLSV
-249 IFFDTDS
+249 MLFDTED

-263 PAGLPSLVLPHIN
+263 PAGLPSLVAPHIDP
-276 ADMFTTMVID
+276 DMFVEMVID

-320 GQGLANIIS
+320 GQGLANMIS

-348 QVGARSPLSGIIR
+348 QVGARSPLSGVVR

-404 HKVNVQGMAIM
+404 HKVSFSGMAIM

-435 FISNIIIIE
+435 FVSNIMIIE
-444 QLSRVQARQVKAIS
+444 RLSREQARQVKAIS
-458 DADENSVPLTDSER
+458 DADEDDVPLTDSER
-472 GLLDKANGKVLFFY
+472 GLLDRANGRVLFFY

-496 KAISQQHSSISD
+496 KAISRQHTSISD

-521 IDVTVGLALE
+521 LDVTVGLALE

-539 ARCEVLLLCP
+539 AHCEVYLLCP
-549 NINTRQQLE
+549 NQRTREQLE
-558 KFHVL
+558 KFHVID
-563 TLVPEGN
+563 LVPN
-570 TYLFRYEALQASL
+570 NNMYQFRYEALNAAVAHVESDQYQRMTA
-583 KYVKNTDLLEPT
+583 

>member
-1 MSKNTVNFM
+1 MFA
-10 LHIKVYKSI
+10 
-19 NGNAYNYLLK
+19 G
-29 SRDFFLVRTC
+29 
-39 TVFGN
+39 
-44 RFADINLKGDLFGG
+44 RFNDISFKGDIFGG

-83 LWGAIMVGFFA
+83 LWGAILVGLFA
-94 ALFGGSS
+94 ALFGGST

-127 ETGMAMSFTVVI
+127 ESGMAMGFTVVM
-139 MAGAFQVLLGTL
+139 MAGAFQILIGTL
-151 KLGKYITL
+151 KLGKYVTL
-159 MPYSVISGF
+159 MPYSVVSGF
-168 MSGIGVILIILQI
+168 MSGIGVILIILQL
-181 SPLLGHLAPAGGVI
+181 SPLLGQAAPPGGVL
-195 GTLSALPDNILNLK
+195 GTISALPNILTNIN
-209 FSELFLGLLT
+209 FSELL
-219 LGILFFLPQKY
+219 LGILTLAVLFFFPKHY
-230 RRYVP
+230 RKYVP
-235 AQLIALVAVTLLSV
+235 AQLVALVAITLLSV

-263 PAGLPSLVLPHIN
+263 PAGLPSIVIPHFN
-276 ADMFTTMVID
+276 ADIFMTMIVD

-309 RKEHDSDKELR
+309 RTEHDSDKELR
-320 GQGLANIIS
+320 GQGLANMIS

-348 QVGARSPLSGIIR
+348 QVGARSPLSGIVR
-361 ALVLALVVLVAGG
+361 ALVLALVVLMAGG

-404 HKVNVQGMAIM
+404 HKVSLQGMMIM

-444 QLSRVQARQVKAIS
+444 QLSREQARQVKAIS
-458 DADENSVPLTDSER
+458 DNDQDVVPLTDSER
-472 GLLDKANGKVLFFY
+472 VLLDRANGKVLFFY

-496 KAISQQHSSISD
+496 KAISRQHSSVGD
-508 YDVMILDLTDVPM
+508 YQAMILDLTDVPM
-521 IDVTVGLALE
+521 FDVTVGLALE
-531 NAIKDALD
+531 NAIKDAQE
-539 ARCEVLLLCP
+539 ANCAVLILCP
-549 NINTRQQLE
+549 NKQTRQQLA
-558 KFHVL
+558 KFDL
-563 TLVPEGN
+563 LDMVPKEN
-570 TYLFRYEALQASL
+570 IYDFRHEALLASL
-583 KYVKNTDLLEPT
+583 TYVESISNDER

>member
-1 MSKNTVNFM
+1 MTFYFLKLNAG
-10 LHIKVYKSI
+10 KS
-19 NGNAYNYLLK
+19 A
-29 SRDFFLVRTC
+29 
-39 TVFGN
+39 VFGS
-44 RFADINLKGDLFGG
+44 RFEDINFKGDVFGG

-83 LWGAIMVGFFA
+83 LWGAIMVGLFA
-94 ALFGGSS
+94 SLFGGSNT
-101 SLISEPTGPMTVI
+101 LISEPTGPMTVI

-127 ETGMAMSFTVVI
+127 ETSMAMTFTVVM
-139 MAGAFQVLLGTL
+139 MAGAFQILLGTL
-151 KLGKYITL
+151 KLGKYVTL

-168 MSGIGVILIILQI
+168 MSGIGVILIILQL
-181 SPLLGHLAPAGGVI
+181 SPLMGHAAPSGGVL
-195 GTLSALPDNILNLK
+195 GTLSALPETISNLK

-219 LGILFFLPQKY
+219 LGILFFFPKQY
-230 RRYVP
+230 RKYVP
-235 AQLIALVAVTLLSV
+235 AQLVALVAVTLLSV
-249 IFFDTDS
+249 MLFDTED

-263 PAGLPSLVLPHIN
+263 PAGLPSLVAPHIDP
-276 ADMFTTMVID
+276 DMFVEMVID

-320 GQGLANIIS
+320 GQGLANMIS

-348 QVGARSPLSGIIR
+348 QVGARSPLSGVIR
-361 ALVLALVVLVAGG
+361 ALMLALVVLVAGG

-404 HKVNVQGMAIM
+404 HKVSFSGMAVM

-444 QLSRVQARQVKAIS
+444 RLSREQARQVKAIS
-458 DADENSVPLTDSER
+458 DADEDDVPLTDSER
-472 GLLDKANGKVLFFY
+472 GLLDRANGKVLFFY

-496 KAISQQHSSISD
+496 KAISRQHSSISD

-539 ARCEVLLLCP
+539 ANCAVYLLCP
-549 NINTRQQLE
+549 NERTREQLE
-558 KFHVL
+558 KFHVID
-563 TLVPEGN
+563 LVPN
-570 TYLFRYEALQASL
+570 DNMYQFRYEALNAAVAHVEADQYQRITA
-583 KYVKNTDLLEPT
+583 

>member
-1 MSKNTVNFM
+1 MFT
-10 LHIKVYKSI
+10 
-19 NGNAYNYLLK
+19 G
-29 SRDFFLVRTC
+29 
-39 TVFGN
+39 
-44 RFADINLKGDLFGG
+44 RFQDLNLKGDIFGG

-83 LWGAIMVGFFA
+83 LWGAILVGLFA
-94 ALFGGSS
+94 ALFGGST

-127 ETGMAMSFTVVI
+127 ESGMAMAFTVVM
-139 MAGAFQVLLGTL
+139 MAGAFQILIGTL

-168 MSGIGVILIILQI
+168 MSGIGVILIILQL
-181 SPLLGHLAPAGGVI
+181 SPLLGQAAPAGGVL
-195 GTLSALPDNILNLK
+195 GTISALPEIISNIN
-209 FSELFLGLLT
+209 FGELL
-219 LGILFFLPQKY
+219 LGILTLSVLFFFPQKY
-230 RRYVP
+230 RKYIP
-235 AQLIALVAVTLLSV
+235 AQLVALVIVTLFSIL
-249 IFFDTDS
+249 IFDTDS

-263 PAGLPSLVLPHIN
+263 PAGLPSLVMPHFN
-276 ADMFTTMVID
+276 AEMFMTMVVD

-309 RKEHDSDKELR
+309 RTEHDSDKELR
-320 GQGLANIIS
+320 GQGLANMIS

-348 QVGARSPLSGIIR
+348 QVGARSPLSGIVR
-361 ALVLALVVLVAGG
+361 ALMLALVVLIAGG

-404 HKVNVQGMAIM
+404 HKVSLQGMMIM

-435 FISNIIIIE
+435 FISNILIIE
-444 QLSRVQARQVKAIS
+444 QLSRAQAQQVKAIS
-458 DADENSVPLTDSER
+458 DNDQDVVPLTDSER
-472 GLLDKANGKVLFFY
+472 LLLDRANGNVLFFY

-496 KAISQQHSSISD
+496 KAIARQHSSVGD
-508 YDVMILDLTDVPM
+508 YQAMILDLTDVPM

-531 NAIKDALD
+531 NAIKDAQE
-539 ARCEVLLLCP
+539 AKCEIFLLCP
-549 NINTRQQLE
+549 NMNTRQQLA
-558 KFHVL
+558 KFALLDQLLKDNAYINRH
-563 TLVPEGN
+563 
-570 TYLFRYEALQASL
+570 EALQASVD
-583 KYVKNTDLLEPT
+583 YVERQLV

>member
-1 MSKNTVNFM
+1 MFA
-10 LHIKVYKSI
+10 
-19 NGNAYNYLLK
+19 G
-29 SRDFFLVRTC
+29 
-39 TVFGN
+39 
-44 RFADINLKGDLFGG
+44 RFNDISFKGDIFGG

-83 LWGAIMVGFFA
+83 LWGAILVGLFA
-94 ALFGGSS
+94 ALFGGST

-127 ETGMAMSFTVVI
+127 ESGMAMGFTVVM
-139 MAGAFQVLLGTL
+139 MAGAFQILIGTL
-151 KLGKYITL
+151 KLGKYVTL
-159 MPYSVISGF
+159 MPYSVVSGF
-168 MSGIGVILIILQI
+168 MSGIGVILIILQL
-181 SPLLGHLAPAGGVI
+181 SPLLGQAAPPGGVL
-195 GTLSALPDNILNLK
+195 GTISALPNILTNIN
-209 FSELFLGLLT
+209 FSELL
-219 LGILFFLPQKY
+219 LGILTLAVLFFFPKHY
-230 RRYVP
+230 RKYVP
-235 AQLIALVAVTLLSV
+235 AQLVALVAITLLSV
-249 IFFDTDS
+249 LFFDTDS

-263 PAGLPSLVLPHIN
+263 PAGLPSIVIPHFN
-276 ADMFTTMVID
+276 ADIFMTMIVD

-309 RKEHDSDKELR
+309 RTEHDSDKELR
-320 GQGLANIIS
+320 GQGLANMIS

-348 QVGARSPLSGIIR
+348 QVGARSPLSGIVR
-361 ALVLALVVLVAGG
+361 ALVLALVVLMAGG

-404 HKVNVQGMAIM
+404 HKVSLQGMMIM

-444 QLSRVQARQVKAIS
+444 QLSREQARQVKAIS
-458 DADENSVPLTDSER
+458 DNDQDVVPLTDSER
-472 GLLDKANGKVLFFY
+472 VLLDRANGKVLFFY

-496 KAISQQHSSISD
+496 KAISRQHSSVGD
-508 YDVMILDLTDVPM
+508 YQAMILDLTDVPM
-521 IDVTVGLALE
+521 FDVTVGLALE
-531 NAIKDALD
+531 NAIKDAQE
-539 ARCEVLLLCP
+539 ANCAVLILCP
-549 NINTRQQLE
+549 NKQTRQQLA
-558 KFHVL
+558 KFDL
-563 TLVPEGN
+563 LDMVPKEN
-570 TYLFRYEALQASL
+570 IYDFRHEALLASL
-583 KYVKNTDLLEPT
+583 TYVESISNDER

>member
-1 MSKNTVNFM
+1 M
-10 LHIKVYKSI
+10 
-19 NGNAYNYLLK
+19 
-29 SRDFFLVRTC
+29 
-39 TVFGN
+39 FGN
-44 RFADINLKGDLFGG
+44 RFKDINFKGDIFGG

-83 LWGAIMVGFFA
+83 LWGAIMVGLFA
-94 ALFGGSS
+94 SLFGGSNT
-101 SLISEPTGPMTVI
+101 LISEPTGPMTVI

-127 ETGMAMSFTVVI
+127 ETGMAMTFTVVM
-139 MAGAFQVLLGTL
+139 MAGAFQILLGTL
-151 KLGKYITL
+151 KMGKYVTL

-168 MSGIGVILIILQI
+168 MSGIGVILIILQL
-181 SPLLGHLAPAGGVI
+181 SPLLGHAAPTGGVL
-195 GTLSALPDNILNLK
+195 GTLSALPETISNLK
-209 FSELFLGLLT
+209 FNELFLGLLT
-219 LGILFFLPQKY
+219 LGILFFFPKKY
-230 RRYVP
+230 RKYVP
-235 AQLIALVAVTLLSV
+235 AQLVALVAVTLLSV
-249 IFFDTDS
+249 MLFDTED

-263 PAGLPSLVLPHIN
+263 PAGLPSLVAPHIDP
-276 ADMFTTMVID
+276 DMFVEMVID

-320 GQGLANIIS
+320 GQGLANMIS

-348 QVGARSPLSGIIR
+348 QVGARSPLSGVVR

-404 HKVNVQGMAIM
+404 HKVSFSGMAIM

-435 FISNIIIIE
+435 FVSNIMIIE
-444 QLSRVQARQVKAIS
+444 RLSREQARQVKAIS
-458 DADENSVPLTDSER
+458 DADEDDVPLTDSER
-472 GLLDKANGKVLFFY
+472 GLLDRANGRVLFFY

-496 KAISQQHSSISD
+496 KAISRQHTSISD

-521 IDVTVGLALE
+521 LDVTVGLALE

-539 ARCEVLLLCP
+539 ARCEVYLLCP
-549 NINTRQQLE
+549 NQRTREQLE
-558 KFHVL
+558 KFHVID
-563 TLVPEGN
+563 LVPDN
-570 TYLFRYEALQASL
+570 NMYQFRYEALNAAVAHVESDQYQRMTA
-583 KYVKNTDLLEPT
+583 

>member
-1 MSKNTVNFM
+1 M
-10 LHIKVYKSI
+10 
-19 NGNAYNYLLK
+19 
-29 SRDFFLVRTC
+29 
-39 TVFGN
+39 FGD
-44 RFADINLKGDLFGG
+44 RFNDINLKGDLFGG

-83 LWGAIMVGFFA
+83 LWGAILVGLFA

-101 SLISEPTGPMTVI
+101 TLISEPTGPMTVI
-114 MTAVLTSMMAKYP
+114 MTAVLTSMVAKYP
-127 ETGMAMSFTVVI
+127 ESGIAISFTIVM
-139 MAGAFQVLLGTL
+139 MAGAFQVLIGTL

-159 MPYSVISGF
+159 MPYSVVSGF
-168 MSGIGVILIILQI
+168 MSGIGVILIILQL
-181 SPLLGHLAPAGGVI
+181 SPLLGHAAPAGGVL
-195 GTLSALPDNILNLK
+195 GTLSALPETISNMK
-209 FSELFLGLLT
+209 FSEFFLGLLT
-219 LGILFFLPQKY
+219 LGILFFFPKQY
-230 RRYVP
+230 RKYVP
-235 AQLIALVAVTLLSV
+235 AQLVALVAVTLLSV
-249 IFFDTDS
+249 IVFDFDDV
-256 IRRIGEI
+256 RRIGEI
-263 PAGLPSLVLPHIN
+263 PTGLPSLVVPVIN
-276 ADMFTTMVID
+276 GEIFTAMVID

-320 GQGLANIIS
+320 GQGLANMIS

-348 QVGARSPLSGIIR
+348 QVGARSPLSGVIR
-361 ALVLALVVLVAGG
+361 ALILALVVLVASG

-383 LAGIAVYVGFNILD
+383 LAGIAVYVGFGILD

-404 HKVNVQGMAIM
+404 HRVSVQGMAIM

-435 FISNIIIIE
+435 FISNILIIE
-444 QLSRVQARQVKAIS
+444 RLSRVQAKQVKAIS
-458 DADENSVPLTDSER
+458 DADENDVPLTDSER
-472 GLLDKANGKVLFFY
+472 GLLERANGKVLFFY

-496 KAISQQHSSISD
+496 KAISRQHSSIAD
-508 YDVMILDLTDVPM
+508 YEAMILDLTDVPM

-531 NAIKDALD
+531 NAIKDAQEAQCD
-539 ARCEVLLLCP
+539 VYLLCP
-549 NINTRQQLE
+549 NERVREQLE

-563 TLVPEGN
+563 DLVPDEN
-570 TYLFRYEALQASL
+570 TFKFRYEALNAAVNKVEQDEHQGAF
-583 KYVKNTDLLEPT
+583 V

>member
-1 MSKNTVNFM
+1 MFQ
-10 LHIKVYKSI
+10 
-19 NGNAYNYLLK
+19 A
-29 SRDFFLVRTC
+29 
-39 TVFGN
+39 
-44 RFADINLKGDLFGG
+44 RFADLNLRGDLFGG

-83 LWGAIMVGFFA
+83 LWGAILVGLFA

-101 SLISEPTGPMTVI
+101 TLISEPTGPMTVI
-114 MTAVLTSMMAKYP
+114 MTAILTAMVARYP
-127 ETGMAMSFTVVI
+127 ESGAAIAFTVVM
-139 MAGAFQVLLGTL
+139 MAGAFQILLGTL

-159 MPYSVISGF
+159 MPYSVVSGF
-168 MSGIGVILIILQI
+168 MSGIGVILIILQL
-181 SPLLGHLAPAGGVI
+181 SPLLGHPSPGGGVL
-195 GTLSALPDNILNLK
+195 GTLSALPDLLANLK

-230 RRYVP
+230 RKQVP
-235 AQLIALVAVTLLSV
+235 AQLVALVVVTLFSV
-249 IFFDTDS
+249 IFFDTDD

-263 PAGLPSLVLPHIN
+263 PAGLPSIVVPT
-276 ADMFTTMVID
+276 FTSDIVVTMVID

-309 RKEHDSDKELR
+309 RKEHDSDRELQ
-320 GQGLANIIS
+320 GQGIANMVA

-348 QVGARSPLSGIIR
+348 QVGARSPLSGVTR
-361 ALVLALVVLVAGG
+361 ALMLALVVLVAGG

-383 LAGIAVYVGFNILD
+383 LAGIAVYVGVNILD
-397 WSFIQRA
+397 WAFIQRA
-404 HKVNVQGMAIM
+404 HKISLQGMAIM

-435 FISNIIIIE
+435 FISNILVIE
-444 QLSRVQARQVKAIS
+444 RLSREQARQVKAIS
-458 DADENSVPLTDSER
+458 DADDDDVPLTESER
-472 GLLDKANGKVLFFY
+472 KLLDKANGKVLFFY

-496 KAISQQHSSISD
+496 KAITRQHSSVEQ
-508 YDVMILDLTDVPM
+508 YQAMILDLTDVPM

-531 NAIKDALD
+531 NAIRDAQE
-539 ARCEVLLLCP
+539 AHCEVYLLCP
-549 NINTRQQLE
+549 NEKTRVELE
-558 KFHVL
+558 KFKVID
-563 TLVPEGN
+563 LVPDQN
-570 TYLFRYEALQASL
+570 MFTFRYEALNAA
-583 KYVKNTDLLEPT
+583 VKQVNT

>member
-1 MSKNTVNFM
+1 MF
-10 LHIKVYKSI
+10 
-19 NGNAYNYLLK
+19 G
-29 SRDFFLVRTC
+29 SRFK
-39 TVFGN
+39 
-44 RFADINLKGDLFGG
+44 DINFKGDIFGG

-83 LWGAIMVGFFA
+83 LWGAIMVGLFA
-94 ALFGGSS
+94 SLFGGSNT
-101 SLISEPTGPMTVI
+101 LISEPTGPMTVI

-127 ETGMAMSFTVVI
+127 ETGMAMTFTVVM
-139 MAGAFQVLLGTL
+139 MAGAFQILLGTL
-151 KLGKYITL
+151 KMGKYVTL

-168 MSGIGVILIILQI
+168 MSGIGVILIILQL
-181 SPLLGHLAPAGGVI
+181 SPLLGHAAPTGGVL
-195 GTLSALPDNILNLK
+195 GTLSALPETISNLK
-209 FSELFLGLLT
+209 FNELFLGLLT
-219 LGILFFLPQKY
+219 LGILFFFPKMY
-230 RRYVP
+230 RKYVP
-235 AQLIALVAVTLLSV
+235 AQLVALVAVTLLSV
-249 IFFDTDS
+249 MLFDTED

-263 PAGLPSLVLPHIN
+263 PAGLPSLVAPHIDP
-276 ADMFTTMVID
+276 DMFVEMVID

-320 GQGLANIIS
+320 GQGLANMIS

-348 QVGARSPLSGIIR
+348 QVGARSPLSGVVR

-404 HKVNVQGMAIM
+404 HKVSFSGMAIM

-435 FISNIIIIE
+435 FVSNIMIIE
-444 QLSRVQARQVKAIS
+444 RLSREQARQVKAIS
-458 DADENSVPLTDSER
+458 DADEDDVPLTDSER
-472 GLLDKANGKVLFFY
+472 GLLDRANGRVLFFY

-496 KAISQQHSSISD
+496 KAISRQHTSISD

-521 IDVTVGLALE
+521 LDVTVGLALE

-539 ARCEVLLLCP
+539 ARCEVYLLCP
-549 NINTRQQLE
+549 NQRTREQLE
-558 KFHVL
+558 KFHVID
-563 TLVPEGN
+563 LVPDN
-570 TYLFRYEALQASL
+570 NMYQFRYEALNAAVAHVESDHYQRMTA
-583 KYVKNTDLLEPT
+583 

>member
-1 MSKNTVNFM
+1 MF
-10 LHIKVYKSI
+10 
-19 NGNAYNYLLK
+19 G
-29 SRDFFLVRTC
+29 SRFE
-39 TVFGN
+39 
-44 RFADINLKGDLFGG
+44 DINFKGDVFGG

-83 LWGAIMVGFFA
+83 LWGAIMVGLFA
-94 ALFGGSS
+94 SLFGGSNT
-101 SLISEPTGPMTVI
+101 LISEPTGPMTVI

-127 ETGMAMSFTVVI
+127 ETGMAMTFTVVM
-139 MAGAFQVLLGTL
+139 MAGAFQILLGTL
-151 KLGKYITL
+151 KLGKYVTL

-168 MSGIGVILIILQI
+168 MSGIGVILIILQL
-181 SPLLGHLAPAGGVI
+181 SPLMGHAAPSGGVL
-195 GTLSALPDNILNLK
+195 GTLSALPETISNLK

-219 LGILFFLPQKY
+219 LGILFFFPKQY
-230 RRYVP
+230 RKYVP
-235 AQLIALVAVTLLSV
+235 AQLVALVAVTLLSV
-249 IFFDTDS
+249 MLFDTED

-263 PAGLPSLVLPHIN
+263 PAGLPSLVAPHIDP
-276 ADMFTTMVID
+276 DMFVEMVID

-320 GQGLANIIS
+320 GQGLANMIS

-348 QVGARSPLSGIIR
+348 QVGARSPLSGVIR
-361 ALVLALVVLVAGG
+361 ALMLALVVLVAGG

-404 HKVNVQGMAIM
+404 HKVSFSGMAVM

-444 QLSRVQARQVKAIS
+444 RLSREQARQVKAIS
-458 DADENSVPLTDSER
+458 DADEDDVPLTDSER
-472 GLLDKANGKVLFFY
+472 GLLDRANGKVLFFY

-496 KAISQQHSSISD
+496 KAISRQHSSISD

-539 ARCEVLLLCP
+539 ANCAVYFLCP
-549 NINTRQQLE
+549 NERTREQLE
-558 KFHVL
+558 KFHVID
-563 TLVPEGN
+563 LVPN
-570 TYLFRYEALQASL
+570 DNMYQFRYEALNAAVAHVEADQYQRITA
-583 KYVKNTDLLEPT
+583 

>member
-1 MSKNTVNFM
+1 M
-10 LHIKVYKSI
+10 
-19 NGNAYNYLLK
+19 
-29 SRDFFLVRTC
+29 
-39 TVFGN
+39 VFGQ
-44 RFADINLKGDLFGG
+44 RFENINVKGDLFGG

-83 LWGAIMVGFFA
+83 LWGAIMVGLFA
-94 ALFGGSS
+94 SLFGGSS
-101 SLISEPTGPMTVI
+101 TLISEPTGPMTVI
-114 MTAVLTSMMAKYP
+114 MTAVLTSMVAKYP
-127 ETGMAMSFTVVI
+127 ETGIAMTFTVVM
-139 MAGAFQVLLGTL
+139 MAGAFQILLGTL

-168 MSGIGVILIILQI
+168 MSGIGVILIILQL
-181 SPLLGHLAPAGGVI
+181 SPLLGHAAPSGGVI
-195 GTLSALPDNILNLK
+195 GTLNALPETLANLDIK
-209 FSELFLGLLT
+209 ELFLGLLT
-219 LGILFFLPQKY
+219 LAVLFLFPQHY
-230 RRYVP
+230 RKYVP
-235 AQLIALVAVTLLSV
+235 AQLVALVAVTLISV
-249 IFFDTDS
+249 IIFDMGS

-263 PAGLPSLVLPHIN
+263 PAGLPSIVIPTIN
-276 ADMFTTMVID
+276 GDMFMTMVID

-309 RKEHDSDKELR
+309 RQEHDSDKELR
-320 GQGLANIIS
+320 GQGLANMIS

-348 QVGARSPLSGIIR
+348 QVGARSPLSGVFR
-361 ALVLALVVLVAGG
+361 AAMLALVVLVAGG

-404 HKVNVQGMAIM
+404 HKVSVQGMAIM

-444 QLSRVQARQVKAIS
+444 RLSREQARQVKAIS
-458 DADENSVPLTDSER
+458 DADEDDVPLTESER

-496 KAISQQHSSISD
+496 KAISRQHSSISD
-508 YDVMILDLTDVPM
+508 YEVMILDLTDVPM

-531 NAIKDALD
+531 NAINDALD
-539 ARCEVLLLCP
+539 ANCKVYLLCP
-549 NINTRQQLE
+549 NKQTREQLE
-558 KFHVL
+558 KFHV
-563 TLVPEGN
+563 TDLVPDEN
-570 TYLFRYEALQASL
+570 TFKFRYEALKSAI
-583 KYVKNTDLLEPT
+583 KYVSPNEE